1 MTAKTRKRRRV
12 NVKAVITVIG
22 KDRPGIIAKVSTA
35 LFEREIN
42 IDDISQTIMQGLFT
56 MVMIVD
62 LGRMSTSVE
71 ELQAKLQVIAEELG
85 MQIRVQREEVF
96 TAMHQV

>member
-1 MTAKTRKRRRV
+1 M
-12 NVKAVITVIG
+12 KAVITVIG